1 MLAVPRSFSQQQ
13 CICSLH
19 HLCSSWDSEFGCNVL
34 VYCSCGLQDCWHAI
48 SMLIIPCKT
57 SCFQKVISR
66 SHSAG
71 TVQNNEKSYFYM
83 SSTSIIKESVHT
95 YLVICIVLVVEPYW
109 DYTHSDWSITS
120 LSHNANG
127 GAHIDLLF
135 PFPFVGFWL
144 LMLAA
149 PSFHLDLF
157 WSLVVN
163 VEWRWVFLIAYLAWS
178 STLAEPGDVFRTIA
192 TKA

>member
-1 MLAVPRSFSQQQ
+1 MYLFTAPVACRTVDMPSQ
-13 CICSLH
+13 
-19 HLCSSWDSEFGCNVL
+19 
-34 VYCSCGLQDCWHAI
+34 CW
-48 SMLIIPCKT
+48 SYRKT
-57 SCFQKVISR
+57 SCFQKIISR

-83 SSTSIIKESVHT
+83 SSTSIIKESVHA

-163 VEWRWVFLIAYLAWS
+163 VTLGVSYCISGMIFYTCRTWRCVQNYSNQSINLHL
-178 STLAEPGDVFRTIA
+178 
-192 TKA
+192 